1 MKQVSIKDV
10 ALRANVSIATVS
22 HVINGTRNVNESTR
36 KAVELAIEELHYIPD
51 STARSFKTGKRN
63 LVAFVV
69 PDISNAY
76 FSTMIEEVEDV
87 LAQEGYR
94 LLVLNTREDP
104 GREAESL
111 NVLASGLV
119 DGLILAS
126 TMSDSQQLT
135 AILPKSMPVI
145 LIDRYLP
152 GAPYDA
158 VYVSSYGALRMGMDY
173 LIRKGH
179 EKIGFLT
186 GIPNISTTAD
196 RLKAY
201 QDAMA
206 ENGLSMDSLIQVGTS
221 STKLRGDNLDALLA
235 QGCTALVVSNGVLTV
250 EARILLGKRGISV
263 PKDIE
268 ILGFLDSDHAQYGL
282 QKMSLINQPTAE
294 LGRAAGR
301 LLLSRMHSA
310 EAPLQNMVLQAAFMP
325 VEQNKLIF

>member
-1 MKQVSIKDV
+1 MKNVSIRDV
-10 ALRANVSIATVS
+10 ATLAGVSIATVS
-22 HVINGTRNVNESTR
+22 HVINGTRNVNDTTR
-36 KAVELAIEELHYIPD
+36 AAVEKAIEELHYVPD

-63 LVAFVV
+63 LVGFVV

-76 FSTMIEEVEDV
+76 FSTMIEEVEDI

-104 GREAESL
+104 VREAEGL
-111 NVLASGLV
+111 NVLTSGLV
-119 DGLILAS
+119 DGLILAT
-126 TMSDSQQLT
+126 TMTDCKCLT
-135 AILPKSMPVI
+135 ASIPNGFPVV

-158 VYVSSYGALRMGMDY
+158 VSVSSYGSMRLGIDY

-179 EKIGFLT
+179 RKIGFLT

-201 QDAMA
+201 QDGMA
-206 ENGLSMDSLIQVGTS
+206 AGGLSTENLIQVGTS
-221 STKLRGDNLDALLA
+221 STKLRSENLDALLE
-235 QGCTALVVSNGVLTV
+235 QGCTALVVSNNVLSI
-250 EARILLGKRGISV
+250 EARILLGKRNISV
-263 PKDIE
+263 PNDIE

-294 LGRAAGR
+294 QGRTAGR
-301 LLLSRMHSA
+301 LLLSRMRNA
-310 EAPLQNMVLQAAFMP
+310 DAPLQNVILQAAFMP

>member
-206 ENGLSMDSLIQVGTS
+206 ENGLSTDSLIQVGTS

>member
-94 LLVLNTREDP
+94 LLVLNTREEP

-206 ENGLSMDSLIQVGTS
+206 ENGLSTDSLIQVGTS

>member
-1 MKQVSIKDV
+1 MKNVSIRDV
-10 ALRANVSIATVS
+10 ATLAGVSIATVS
-22 HVINGTRNVNESTR
+22 HVINGTRNVNDTTR
-36 KAVELAIEELHYIPD
+36 AAVEKAIEELHYVPD

-63 LVAFVV
+63 LVGFVV

-76 FSTMIEEVEDV
+76 FSTMIEEVEDI

-104 GREAESL
+104 VREAEGL
-111 NVLASGLV
+111 NVLTSGLV
-119 DGLILAS
+119 DGLILAT
-126 TMSDSQQLT
+126 TMTDCKCLT
-135 AILPKSMPVI
+135 ASIPNGFPVV

-158 VYVSSYGALRMGMDY
+158 VSVSSYGSMRLGIDY

-179 EKIGFLT
+179 RKIGFLT

-201 QDAMA
+201 QDGMA
-206 ENGLSMDSLIQVGTS
+206 AGGLSTKNLIQVGTS
-221 STKLRGDNLDALLA
+221 STKLRSENLDALLE
-235 QGCTALVVSNGVLTV
+235 QGCTALVVSNNVLSI
-250 EARILLGKRGISV
+250 EARILLGKRNISV
-263 PKDIE
+263 PNDIE

-294 LGRAAGR
+294 QGRTAGR
-301 LLLSRMHSA
+301 LLLSRMHNA
-310 EAPLQNMVLQAAFMP
+310 DAPLQNVILQAAFMP